1 MRLRSTIGFVQVDAL
16 PMGIDYEKFHR
27 ISSSS
32 AVKPLIA
39 RTRAHFGDRKLV
51 LSVDRLDYSKG
62 IRHRLHGFDS
72 FLKHHPEYLGKVT
85 LAMVIVPSRDRVGS
99 YADLKTRIDEE
110 ISAINGRY
118 STMDWTPVCY
128 FYHGFSFE
136 ELTAMYYVAD
146 VALVTPLRD
155 GMNLVAK
162 EYIAVKDG
170 QSRRTDPQRN
180 GRSVRRVGR
189 RHPDQSE

>member
-1 MRLRSTIGFVQVDAL
+1 MAKVELKQPIVEEIINNVKDAESVVLVNYSGLTVEQDTALRKEL

-85 LAMVIVPSRDRVGS
+85 LAIVIVPSRDR
-99 YADLKTRIDEE
+99 E
-110 ISAINGRY
+110 IGRAH
-118 STMDWTPVCY
+118 V
-128 FYHGFSFE
+128 
-136 ELTAMYYVAD
+136 
-146 VALVTPLRD
+146 
-155 GMNLVAK
+155 
-162 EYIAVKDG
+162 
-170 QSRRTDPQRN
+170 
-180 GRSVRRVGR
+180 
-189 RHPDQSE
+189 

>member
-1 MRLRSTIGFVQVDAL
+1 MIGDLRPVGQ
-16 PMGIDYEKFHR
+16 
-27 ISSSS
+27 
-32 AVKPLIA
+32 LIA

-72 FLKHHPEYLGKVT
+72 FLKQHPEYLGKVT

-118 STMDWTPVCY
+118 STMDWTPVC
-128 FYHGFSFE
+128 
-136 ELTAMYYVAD
+136 
-146 VALVTPLRD
+146 
-155 GMNLVAK
+155 
-162 EYIAVKDG
+162 
-170 QSRRTDPQRN
+170 
-180 GRSVRRVGR
+180 
-189 RHPDQSE
+189 